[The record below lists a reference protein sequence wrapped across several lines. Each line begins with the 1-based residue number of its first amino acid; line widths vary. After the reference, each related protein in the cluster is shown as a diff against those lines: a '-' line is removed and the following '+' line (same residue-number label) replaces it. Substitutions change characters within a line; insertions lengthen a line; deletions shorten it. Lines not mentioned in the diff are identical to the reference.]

1 MQVVK
6 GERAKLE
13 EEEGQVLIPIV
24 QGEVITGYPGA
35 NASLVDQ
42 AIAAWLH
49 EKQHLSN
56 SEKTFIAYRDTLTDF
71 REFLREQGY
80 DLFWTLPADK
90 SERIIRQTIAL
101 CAQAFANTRAQ
112 GARRKGPVRPAT
124 QNQRYAILSSF
135 YQYANKRGFTECGNP
150 IELVDRAR
158 VKPFEQAIG
167 LEPEDAKDFLHDI
180 DPHTTSGLRNMTLLL
195 VLMVTGRRANEVASL
210 RWKHVLLGRKKTML
224 HFERC
229 KGGEELW
236 SDLDPAVTRVLL
248 AWLHHAYGGDLTNL
262 DPVAPLWI
270 NLAND
275 THYGQPLGYQGIAG
289 VCKKYL
295 GTSKVHITRHTFALL
310 LQELGAKLTDIQR
323 LLGHKNAAVTSLYL
337 EELQKGDNPFAS
349 QLAAFLDITVTFP
362 QS

>member
-1 MQVVK
+1 MQ
-6 GERAKLE
+6 E
-13 EEEGQVLIPIV
+13 EDIAVIPVV
-24 QGEVITGYPGA
+24 QGEVVTGPPGA
-35 NASLVDQ
+35 TASLVDQ
-42 AIAAWLH
+42 AMAAWLH

-56 SEKTFIAYRDTLTDF
+56 SQKTFIAYRDTLKDF
-71 REFLREQGY
+71 REFLRKQGH
-80 DLFWTLPADK
+80 DLFWTP
-90 SERIIRQTIAL
+90 SPGQSQRTIRQTVAL
-101 CAQAFANTRAQ
+101 CAQAFANKRAE

-150 IELVDRAR
+150 IELVDRSR

-167 LEPEDAKDFLHDI
+167 LDPEEAKSFLRDI

-210 RWKHVLLGRKKTML
+210 RRKHVIIGKKKTML

-236 SDLDPAVTRVLL
+236 SDLDPTVTHVLL
-248 AWLHHAYGGDLTNL
+248 TWLHHAYGEDLTNL
-262 DPVAPLWI
+262 DPEAPLWI

-310 LQELGAKLTDIQR
+310 LQKLGAKLTDIQR

-349 QLAAFLDITVTFP
+349 QLAAFLDIAATFP
-362 QS
+362 QPRSSSQ

>member
-1 MQVVK
+1 MQEK
-6 GERAKLE
+6 QEDQA
-13 EEEGQVLIPIV
+13 VLPVV
-24 QGEVITGYPGA
+24 QGEVITGLPGA

-49 EKQHLSN
+49 EKRYLSN
-56 SEKTFIAYRDTLTDF
+56 SEKTFLAYRDTLRDF
-71 REFLREQGY
+71 RALLREQGY
-80 DLFWTLPADK
+80 DLFWSPSPGQ
-90 SERIIRQTIAL
+90 SERTIRQTIAL
-101 CAQAFANTRAQ
+101 CAQAFANSRAE

-167 LEPEDAKDFLHDI
+167 LDPEEAKGFLRDI
-180 DPHTTSGLRNMTLLL
+180 DPRTTSGLRNMTLLL

-210 RWKHVLLGRKKTML
+210 RWKHVIIGKKKTML

-236 SDLDPAVTRVLL
+236 SDLDPTVTRVLL
-248 AWLHHAYGGDLTNL
+248 TWLHHAYGEDLTHL
-262 DPVAPLWI
+262 DPEAPLWI

-310 LQELGAKLTDIQR
+310 LQALGAKLTDIQR
-323 LLGHKNAAVTSLYL
+323 LLGHKNAAVTSIYL

-349 QLAAFLDITVTFP
+349 QLAAFFDVAAAFP
-362 QS
+362 PSRSSSE

>member
-1 MQVVK
+1 MS
-6 GERAKLE
+6 E
-13 EEEGQVLIPIV
+13 EQEDLAVIPVV
-24 QGEVITGYPGA
+24 QGEVITGHLET
-35 NASLVDQ
+35 NASLVDK

-56 SEKTFIAYRDTLTDF
+56 SEKTFIAYHDTLRDF
-71 REFLREQGY
+71 RAFLREQGH
-80 DLFWTLPADK
+80 DLFWAPSAGQ
-90 SERIIRQTIAL
+90 SERMIRQTIAL
-101 CAQAFANTRAQ
+101 CAQAFANRRAQ
-112 GARRKGPVRPAT
+112 EARRKGPVRPAT

-180 DPHTTSGLRNMTLLL
+180 DPHTTSGLRNMALLL
-195 VLMVTGRRANEVASL
+195 VLMVTGRRASEVGSL
-210 RWKHVLLGRKKTML
+210 RWKHVLLGRNKTML

-236 SDLDPAVTRVLL
+236 SDLDPAVTRILL
-248 AWLHHAYGGDLTNL
+248 AWLHHAYGEDLTNL
-262 DPVAPLWI
+262 DPEAPLWI

-275 THYGQPLGYQGIAG
+275 THHGQPLGYQGIAG

-310 LQELGAKLTDIQR
+310 LQKLGAKLTDIQR

-349 QLAAFLDITVTFP
+349 QLATFLDIAAAFP
-362 QS
+362 QSGTASE

>member
-1 MQVVK
+1 M
-6 GERAKLE
+6 LE
-13 EEEGQVLIPIV
+13 EQEEQALIPVV
-24 QGEVITGYPGA
+24 QGEVISRNPGA
-35 NASLVDQ
+35 GASLVDQ

-56 SEKTFIAYRDTLTDF
+56 SEKTVIAYRDTLKDF
-71 REFLREQGY
+71 RTLLREQGH
-80 DLFWTLPADK
+80 DLFWTPSAGQ
-90 SERIIRQTIAL
+90 SERMIRQAIAL
-101 CAQAFANTRAQ
+101 CAQAFANTRAHK
-112 GARRKGPVRPAT
+112 ARRKGPVRPAT

-180 DPHTTSGLRNMTLLL
+180 DPRTTAGLRNMTLLL

-236 SDLDPAVTRVLL
+236 SDLDPAVTSVLL
-248 AWLHHAYGGDLTNL
+248 AWLHHAYGVDLTNIA
-262 DPVAPLWI
+262 PEAPLWI

-337 EELQKGDNPFAS
+337 EELQKGDNPFTS
-349 QLAAFLDITVTFP
+349 QLAAFLDITAAFP
-362 QS
+362 PSKPSTE